1 MEKIYVNEH
10 SKKKNLNLEN
20 REEKSMEENKA
31 VERNLNM
38 YLPNVKFEAIPI
50 NQLVSDQAYQR
61 VLSGKHVKMAAA
73 HFDIHQINPVKVS
86 RRNGINYVFN
96 GQHTME
102 IVAKVSGSK
111 ETPVWCMVYEDL
123 EYRTEA
129 DIFANQ
135 QKFVKSLTP
144 FEIFKANTEAG
155 SDKQLLIKDLVESY
169 HLELVSFPKQNGIM
183 AVAALE
189 YIYDKYGYE
198 ILSRTLRL
206 CIGAWEGHPQSLGA
220 SVLKGIARV
229 LKVFDTE
236 IKDAM
241 FIEKLGN
248 VSIKEII
255 RSAKEIK
262 GGAMGYAEA
271 IVMEY
276 NRRGHDRLSRQKL
289 FDRIPPRGSL
299 SIEES
304 LKEALAQTQNSQRTD
319 STLQTEDGPDHGT
332 KVPEGNQG
340 TDQELLLSQ

>member
-1 MEKIYVNEH
+1 MEQQN
-10 SKKKNLNLEN
+10 SNLTLHEQDLI
-20 REEKSMEENKA
+20 NKF
-31 VERNLNM
+31 
-38 YLPNVKFEAIPI
+38 LPKVKFEAIPI

-61 VLSGKHVKMAAA
+61 ALSGKHVKMATA

-86 RRNGINYVFN
+86 RRDGINYVFN

-102 IVAKVSGSK
+102 IVAQVSGSK

-123 EYRTEA
+123 KYKTEA

-135 QKFVKSLTP
+135 QKYVKSLTP
-144 FEIFKANTEAG
+144 YEIFKANTEAG

-169 HLELVSFPKQNGIM
+169 HLEIVSFPKQNGIM

-189 YIYDKYGYE
+189 YIYDRYGYE

-229 LKVFDTE
+229 VKVFGTE
-236 IKDAM
+236 IKDEM

-255 RSAKEIK
+255 RSAKELK

-271 IVMEY
+271 VVMEY
-276 NRRGHDRLSRQKL
+276 NRRGHGGLSRQKL
-289 FDRIPPRGSL
+289 FDRIPPKGSL
-299 SIEES
+299 SVEES
-304 LKEALAQTQNSQRTD
+304 LKEAFAQTQSSQQTD
-319 STLQTEDGPDHGT
+319 SSLQTEDDTDHEKKAPD
-332 KVPEGNQG
+332 GNQG
-340 TDQELLLSQ
+340 TDLKLLQSQ